1 MKIEEQIMNDP
12 NLASYV
18 DKQRGWIH
26 EAFMDGVMWADEHRP
41 VDWQKVRI
49 QAAIAAMQGMLSN
62 DCSVQSAMDISEKV
76 RRLPSDILATTA
88 VSQADA
94 LVEELKGE

>member
-1 MKIEEQIMNDP
+1 MKREEQIMNDP
-12 NLASYV
+12 NLARYV

-49 QAAIAAMQGMLSN
+49 QAAIAAMQGIISN
-62 DCSVQSAMDISEKV
+62 EERHDETV
-76 RRLPSDILATTA
+76 RSWDNLDFLEAVAKDARLY
-88 VSQADA
+88 ADN
-94 LVEELKGE
+94 LVEELKRTT

>member
-12 NLASYV
+12 NLARYV

-41 VDWQKVRI
+41 VDWQQVRI
-49 QAAIAAMQGMLSN
+49 QAAIAAMQGIISN
-62 DCSVQSAMDISEKV
+62 EERHDETIRSWDDLDFLEAVAKDA
-76 RRLPSDILATTA
+76 RLY
-88 VSQADA
+88 ADN
-94 LVEELKGE
+94 LVEELKRTT